1 MYGDRVIHFTRHL
14 GGDLSTYGE
23 SVRTNLLKRRET
35 MKRTHAVL
43 LILIASI
50 IISLSLAVT
59 SMAQETAPL
68 VVEESAICQDVVDL
82 QSVGVSDSFDASVG
96 KLFCFTK
103 ITGAQSPTQISHAW
117 YFGNTQRAEI
127 TLSVKSSSWRTYSSK
142 IIQPHEIGDW
152 HVDILGPGGEILKSL
167 EFKILP

>member
-1 MYGDRVIHFTRHL
+1 
-14 GGDLSTYGE
+14 
-23 SVRTNLLKRRET
+23 

-50 IISLSLAVT
+50 IVSLSPAVT
-59 SMAQETAPL
+59 SMAQETSLLSVPQA
-68 VVEESAICQDVVDL
+68 VICQDVVDR
-82 QSVGVSDSFDASVG
+82 QPINAGDSFNSSVG

-117 YFGNTQRAEI
+117 YFGDTQRAKV
-127 TLSVKSSSWRTYSSK
+127 TLSVQASSWRTYSSK

-152 HVDILGPGGEILKSL
+152 RVEVLGPGGDILETLK
-167 EFKILP
+167 FTILP